1 MPILNLLVE
10 FSHRYCVEIC
20 AVLVPANLL
29 ATGRTLVLVG
39 WHPSS
44 QRVRSAVLLAATVAL
59 VMALH
64 VFSWLLVGIVMP
76 PTFILLA
83 LSCVCLSIH
92 TWSILHP
99 NSLRSLLSKGVNTLQ
114 TMIRGD
120 RSTLKCNEPG

>member
-1 MPILNLLVE
+1 MPILNLFVE

-44 QRVRSAVLLAATVAL
+44 QKVRSAVVLATTVAL

-83 LSCVCLSIH
+83 LSCVCLSINA
-92 TWSILHP
+92 WGIFHP
-99 NSLRSLLSKGVNTLQ
+99 NSLRSLLSKVVTTLQ
-114 TMIRGD
+114 AIIRGY
-120 RSTLKCNEPG
+120 RSTLKMQ